1 MKIII
6 NRATNPFYNLALE
19 KFFLMNAPEELFILW
34 QNGASVIIG
43 KNQILKNEVNLNVVQ
58 QKHITVARRITG
70 GGAVYH
76 DLGNVNFTFILP
88 LGEEYVHDSIQKIV
102 QALKKYGIDAE
113 VSGRN
118 DILANGCKISGMA
131 QIQTENWQLL
141 HGTLLYDVHLD
152 TMQAVLTPSQNKM
165 EKHGVRSV
173 KSRVVNIK
181 EIMEQDV
188 NTEFFFSFLERHFK
202 EYNRLEEKIVTEEE
216 KKHIQVI
223 ISELSEQQWIYK
235 DELIQKIF
243 DVDDNI
249 KFSLIVERDVI
260 KEIHFWGDFIDAKN
274 ISILEKKLQGCA
286 YKKEDIYKVLK
297 RNESIFREMDL
308 NILCDKMIKVR

>member
-1 MKIII
+1 M
-6 NRATNPFYNLALE
+6 
-19 KFFLMNAPEELFILW
+19 
-34 QNGASVIIG
+34 
-43 KNQILKNEVNLNVVQ
+43 
-58 QKHITVARRITG
+58 
-70 GGAVYH
+70 
-76 DLGNVNFTFILP
+76 
-88 LGEEYVHDSIQKIV
+88 
-102 QALKKYGIDAE
+102 
-113 VSGRN
+113 
-118 DILANGCKISGMA
+118 
-131 QIQTENWQLL
+131 
-141 HGTLLYDVHLD
+141 
-152 TMQAVLTPSQNKM
+152 
-165 EKHGVRSV
+165 
-173 KSRVVNIK
+173 
-181 EIMEQDV
+181 
-188 NTEFFFSFLERHFK
+188 
-202 EYNRLEEKIVTEEE
+202 
-216 KKHIQVI
+216 I